1 MFSVFFLTFVQ
12 FLCVTAVHVNNLDII
27 RVFVIQMAVT
37 DVVHQTVQS
46 NVLLLQA
53 LQAID
58 ACTDIAYN
66 VTAPAAGG
74 IVSSRSVF
82 LLL

>member
-1 MFSVFFLTFVQ
+1 MFFLTFVQ
-12 FLCVTAVHVNNLDII
+12 FLCVTAVHVNNPEII
-27 RVFVIQMAVT
+27 HVFVIQMPVT
-37 DVVHQTVQS
+37 DIVHQTVQS
-46 NVLLLQA
+46 NVLLLQV

-58 ACTDIAYN
+58 ACTDIAYS
-66 VTAPAAGG
+66 VTAPAVGG